1 MNPIS
6 PNLYRHG
13 NPFASPNP
21 QTYPN
26 PTAYIKQFN
35 LIEDMRLAWLQH
47 VYWTRMLLI
56 SIADR
61 LNDQSYVTDRLL
73 ENPKDIADIFA
84 VYYGK
89 DVANTIDQLLTEH
102 LKIGANLI
110 TVLRD
115 GKNEEAN
122 ILKQQWYQN
131 ADKMADAF
139 SGINPYYRRE
149 EVRQMLY
156 RHLDLTTQEVA
167 MRLAANYSADIKAF
181 GQVEKEALEM
191 ADYFSSG
198 IIRQFPQRF

>member
-1 MNPIS
+1 
-6 PNLYRHG
+6 LYRHG

-26 PTAYIKQFN
+26 PPAYIKKFN

-110 TVLRD
+110 TALRD